1 MQLPENA
8 DMLLSMVNMKLR
20 DEDVNLEELC
30 SEWGINKSVVV
41 KKLEEAG
48 YYYDENANKFSAK

>member
-8 DMLLSMVNMKLR
+8 DMLLSVVNMKLR

-30 SEWGINKSVVV
+30 SEWGINKSVIV
-41 KKLEEAG
+41 KKLGDEG

>member
-8 DMLLSMVNMKLR
+8 DMLLSVVNMKLR
-20 DEDVNLEELC
+20 DEDVDLEELC

-41 KKLEEAG
+41 KKLEEEG
-48 YYYDENANKFSAK
+48 YYYDETANKFSAK